1 MPRSSS
7 CWEDD
12 PPKKVRHEEEY
23 NRTNQTKHTSNMYK
37 IICNYRASRQLDITE
52 TQLQTMA
59 RYNLFSDLL
68 DSNGIVSESVLEK
81 LRLNLRSL
89 LEANHEDADLLDSCH
104 SVIFHDNMKAFGLH
118 QLILLYIDW
127 EKSLSPDDE
136 QSDSES

>member
-1 MPRSSS
+1 
-7 CWEDD
+7 
-12 PPKKVRHEEEY
+12 
-23 NRTNQTKHTSNMYK
+23 MYK

-89 LEANHEDADLLDSCH
+89 LEANHEDADLLDLCH
-104 SVIFHDNMKAFGLH
+104 SVIFDDNMKAFGLQ
-118 QLILLYIDW
+118 QLIQLYLQW
-127 EKSLSPDDE
+127 LNE
-136 QSDSES
+136 QEPEEEEE

>member
-1 MPRSSS
+1 
-7 CWEDD
+7 
-12 PPKKVRHEEEY
+12 
-23 NRTNQTKHTSNMYK
+23 MYK

-89 LEANHEDADLLDSCH
+89 LEANHEDADLLDLW
-104 SVIFHDNMKAFGLH
+104 A
-118 QLILLYIDW
+118 
-127 EKSLSPDDE
+127 
-136 QSDSES
+136 